1 MPMNNRTNHSESET
15 RVKTFQIQNSADEE
29 ALNTFLTGKS
39 VRHWSVNFT
48 PGTTL
53 PSGDGAPL
61 GMWNVFVAYQER
73 ENESRIHDQQ
83 NRQDSRQG
91 RFATP
96 LQKKSFG
103 PNGGPRTVGHA
114 GMMDHAGDHSPA
126 IAEKR
131 AEARK
136 PVESYKPEVADQDF
150 PLFESIRTWRNAR
163 AREERVKPFSFFN
176 NRQLEQIVTAKPAD
190 GPSLKDLAADMD
202 PRLWEKYHKELLGF
216 IDAAR
221 SSKSG
226 PAPNGEAALAEPAP
240 VEAT

>member
-1 MPMNNRTNHSESET
+1 MPMNNRTNNSDSET

-39 VRHWSVNFT
+39 VRHWSVNFAPAT
-48 PGTTL
+48 SIAGSSQPSSDSAVPG
-53 PSGDGAPL
+53 A
-61 GMWNVFVAYQER
+61 WNVFVAYQER
-73 ENESRIHDQQ
+73 ENESRGHD
-83 NRQDSRQG
+83 RQDNRSG
-91 RFATP
+91 RSGTP

-103 PNGGPRTVGHA
+103 PNGGPRSMG
-114 GMMDHAGDHSPA
+114 HAGDHANTPA

-190 GPSLKDLAADMD
+190 APSLKDIAADMD

-221 SSKSG
+221 STKSDSSAE
-226 PAPNGEAALAEPAP
+226 PVTAEPAP
-240 VEAT
+240 VEAA